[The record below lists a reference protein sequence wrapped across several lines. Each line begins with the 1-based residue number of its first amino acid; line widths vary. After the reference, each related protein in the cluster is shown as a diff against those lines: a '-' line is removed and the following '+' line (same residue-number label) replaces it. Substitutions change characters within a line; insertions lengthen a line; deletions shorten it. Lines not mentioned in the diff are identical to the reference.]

1 MKFLEITIKDGF
13 FRKTVLF
20 SDGINM
26 IYSQN
31 NSAGKTTFIRC
42 ILYALGYPIPST
54 KGLKFENME
63 FELIL
68 TNNEKMYK
76 LQRRNMDMTVEVEN
90 EQLDYLLP
98 TDFYEIMEK
107 LTSCN
112 NADIIDNMLGA
123 CYMDQEKGWTLLN
136 RGKVIGNIA
145 FNIEELVRGLAGKK
159 CDDQLKELEAVKK
172 QLKKY
177 EYMYSVARYQT
188 EINQEAN
195 NIVYD
200 SSDEIIDKKIE
211 ILRLQK
217 MPLEEELKQV
227 KDILRKNKLLVDYIN
242 DLKLIVQSDS
252 GEQIP
257 VTYKNLLGFTDNMNF
272 LSARRKLLSG
282 EVEHINREINR
293 LIEKK
298 EKEIGLVKVQTIIE
312 KFDSN
317 ISKIKIDQIAT
328 QNVID
333 NLKKKKKQLQDEIK
347 NFTKMDNPVVP
358 ELHEYINK
366 YAKELGI
373 DETYVSPNKDYIFTN
388 DLKSLTGTILHKI
401 VFSFKL
407 AYIKMIKEKAGIM
420 LPIILDSPSGRE
432 VKKETVNEML
442 EILQRDFSEHQII
455 IASIYNFDI
464 CIQKT
469 INFKNRLFEDED
481 FVSNMQ

>member
-13 FRKTVLF
+13 LKKTVLF

-145 FNIEELVRGLAGKK
+145 FNIEELARGLAGKK
-159 CDDQLKELEAVKK
+159 CDDQLRELEAVKK

-272 LSARRKLLSG
+272 LSARRKLHPRYLCLINFFRSSG
-282 EVEHINREINR
+282 FP
-293 LIEKK
+293 
-298 EKEIGLVKVQTIIE
+298 IIFPTVHLE
-312 KFDSN
+312 N
-317 ISKIKIDQIAT
+317 ISDNCSSIA
-328 QNVID
+328 
-333 NLKKKKKQLQDEIK
+333 LL
-347 NFTKMDNPVVP
+347 
-358 ELHEYINK
+358 
-366 YAKELGI
+366 
-373 DETYVSPNKDYIFTN
+373 PNS
-388 DLKSLTGTILHKI
+388 KSI
-401 VFSFKL
+401 
-407 AYIKMIKEKAGIM
+407 IM
-420 LPIILDSPSGRE
+420 SL
-432 VKKETVNEML
+432 
-442 EILQRDFSEHQII
+442 
-455 IASIYNFDI
+455 
-464 CIQKT
+464 
-469 INFKNRLFEDED
+469 
-481 FVSNMQ
+481 

>member
-13 FRKTVLF
+13 FKKTVLF

-145 FNIEELVRGLAGKK
+145 FNIEELARGLAGKK
-159 CDDQLKELEAVKK
+159 CDDQLRELEAVKK

-282 EVEHINREINR
+282 DVEHINREINR

-373 DETYVSPNKDYIFTN
+373 DETYISPR
-388 DLKSLTGTILHKI
+388 
-401 VFSFKL
+401 
-407 AYIKMIKEKAGIM
+407 
-420 LPIILDSPSGRE
+420 LPE
-432 VKKETVNEML
+432 
-442 EILQRDFSEHQII
+442 
-455 IASIYNFDI
+455 
-464 CIQKT
+464 
-469 INFKNRLFEDED
+469 
-481 FVSNMQ
+481 

>member
-1 MKFLEITIKDGF
+1 
-13 FRKTVLF
+13 
-20 SDGINM
+20 
-26 IYSQN
+26 
-31 NSAGKTTFIRC
+31 
-42 ILYALGYPIPST
+42 
-54 KGLKFENME
+54 
-63 FELIL
+63 
-68 TNNEKMYK
+68 
-76 LQRRNMDMTVEVEN
+76 
-90 EQLDYLLP
+90 
-98 TDFYEIMEK
+98 
-107 LTSCN
+107 
-112 NADIIDNMLGA
+112 
-123 CYMDQEKGWTLLN
+123 
-136 RGKVIGNIA
+136 
-145 FNIEELVRGLAGKK
+145 
-159 CDDQLKELEAVKK
+159 
-172 QLKKY
+172 
-177 EYMYSVARYQT
+177 
-188 EINQEAN
+188 
-195 NIVYD
+195 
-200 SSDEIIDKKIE
+200 
-211 ILRLQK
+211 
-217 MPLEEELKQV
+217 
-227 KDILRKNKLLVDYIN
+227 
-242 DLKLIVQSDS
+242 
-252 GEQIP
+252 
-257 VTYKNLLGFTDNMNF
+257 MNF

-282 EVEHINREINR
+282 DVEHINREINR

-373 DETYVSPNKDYIFTN
+373 DETYISPNKDYIFTN

-407 AYIKMIKEKAGIM
+407 AYIKMIKEKAGII

>member
-1 MKFLEITIKDGF
+1 
-13 FRKTVLF
+13 
-20 SDGINM
+20 
-26 IYSQN
+26 
-31 NSAGKTTFIRC
+31 
-42 ILYALGYPIPST
+42 
-54 KGLKFENME
+54 
-63 FELIL
+63 
-68 TNNEKMYK
+68 
-76 LQRRNMDMTVEVEN
+76 
-90 EQLDYLLP
+90 
-98 TDFYEIMEK
+98 
-107 LTSCN
+107 
-112 NADIIDNMLGA
+112 
-123 CYMDQEKGWTLLN
+123 
-136 RGKVIGNIA
+136 
-145 FNIEELVRGLAGKK
+145 
-159 CDDQLKELEAVKK
+159 
-172 QLKKY
+172 
-177 EYMYSVARYQT
+177 MYSVARYQT

-282 EVEHINREINR
+282 DVEHINREINR

-373 DETYVSPNKDYIFTN
+373 DETYISPNKDYIFTN

-407 AYIKMIKEKAGIM
+407 AYIKMIKEKADII

-432 VKKETVNEML
+432 VKKETVDEML

-455 IASIYNFDI
+455 IASIYNFNI

-469 INFKNRLFEDED
+469 IEFKNRLFESSD
-481 FVSNMQ
+481 FINV

>member
-1 MKFLEITIKDGF
+1 M
-13 FRKTVLF
+13 R
-20 SDGINM
+20 
-26 IYSQN
+26 
-31 NSAGKTTFIRC
+31 
-42 ILYALGYPIPST
+42 
-54 KGLKFENME
+54 
-63 FELIL
+63 
-68 TNNEKMYK
+68 
-76 LQRRNMDMTVEVEN
+76 
-90 EQLDYLLP
+90 
-98 TDFYEIMEK
+98 
-107 LTSCN
+107 
-112 NADIIDNMLGA
+112 
-123 CYMDQEKGWTLLN
+123 
-136 RGKVIGNIA
+136 
-145 FNIEELVRGLAGKK
+145 
-159 CDDQLKELEAVKK
+159 ELEAVKK

-282 EVEHINREINR
+282 DVEHINREINR

-373 DETYVSPNKDYIFTN
+373 DETYISPNKDYIFTN

-407 AYIKMIKEKAGIM
+407 AYIKMIKEKADII

-432 VKKETVNEML
+432 VKKETVDEML

-455 IASIYNFDI
+455 IASIYNFNI

-469 INFKNRLFEDED
+469 IEFKNRLFESSD
-481 FVSNMQ
+481 FINV

>member
-13 FRKTVLF
+13 FKKTVLF

-159 CDDQLKELEAVKK
+159 CDDQLRELEAVKK

-282 EVEHINREINR
+282 DVEHINREINR

-373 DETYVSPNKDYIFTN
+373 DETYISPNKDYIFTN

-407 AYIKMIKEKAGIM
+407 AYIKMIKKKADII

-432 VKKETVNEML
+432 VKKETVDEML

-455 IASIYNFDI
+455 IAS
-464 CIQKT
+464 
-469 INFKNRLFEDED
+469 
-481 FVSNMQ
+481 MHH